1 MLLETGF
8 QSPAVAL
15 STRQTHKNA
24 TWVVN
29 LLFSFLRERAVVF
42 AAAPGESSQQIE
54 EEEEEEEEED
64 GESGQTADCK
74 DADRKPGT
82 QSTDPGGDERMKRAQ
97 ELVNYLQSL
106 RSFLESMTDGEQGES
121 GPSNDASSSSQPAAG
136 ANARLCCDGSCSP
149 INRSMYI
156 RT

>member
-1 MLLETGF
+1 M
-8 QSPAVAL
+8 
-15 STRQTHKNA
+15 
-24 TWVVN
+24 
-29 LLFSFLRERAVVF
+29 VF

-82 QSTDPGGDERMKRAQ
+82 QSTDPGGDEENEIIPAIINLFQ
-97 ELVNYLQSL
+97 FL
-106 RSFLESMTDGEQGES
+106 LESMTDGEQGES

>member
-8 QSPAVAL
+8 QSPTAAL

-82 QSTDPGGDERMKRAQ
+82 QSTDPGGDEENEIIPAIINLFQ
-97 ELVNYLQSL
+97 FL
-106 RSFLESMTDGEQGES
+106 LESMTDGEQGES